1 MKEEMIK
8 MLSEAIKLTLVLMFI
23 FICGAVFG
31 GGFLFITKSNV
42 VTVSFSQIE
51 RTK

>member
-8 MLSEAIKLTLVLMFI
+8 MFSETIKLTLVLMFI
-23 FICGAVFG
+23 FICGVMFG
-31 GGFLFITKSNV
+31 SGFLFVIKSNV